1 MALQRGGLRV
11 QHSTLSEAA
20 AAAHQAAA
28 ASAEAASAASAAASK
43 PHLVIVLADDLGY
56 NDMAFNQNE
65 PRNPPRNADVTANV
79 TALAREGIILVR
91 S

>member
-1 MALQRGGLRV
+1 MRL
-11 QHSTLSEAA
+11 AA
-20 AAAHQAAA
+20 ALAALIATSVAT
-28 ASAEAASAASAAASK
+28 ASPP
-43 PHLVIVLADDLGY
+43 PHLVFMLQDDLGY